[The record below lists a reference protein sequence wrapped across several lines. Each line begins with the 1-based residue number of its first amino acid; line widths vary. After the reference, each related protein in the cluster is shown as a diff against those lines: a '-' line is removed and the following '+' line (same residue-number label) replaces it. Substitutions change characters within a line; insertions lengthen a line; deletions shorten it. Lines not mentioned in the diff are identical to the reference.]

1 MRSDTIDQSL
11 ARLYGYQASMTIVF
25 KRSLRIVFL
34 LAAFSC
40 CPASHASGLPVPND
54 LSSEARVA
62 HQKRVPI
69 LVLFKEESCTYC
81 ETALEDFLLPMQRD
95 PEFNDKV
102 ILRQIDTDSEDA
114 LIDFG
119 GKATT
124 YKKFSSEHKVSVVP
138 NVMLFDSEGRVLTH
152 IEGLLTV
159 DFYYGFLV
167 DAINASL
174 EKIRTSKH

>member
-1 MRSDTIDQSL
+1 MKSAL
-11 ARLYGYQASMTIVF
+11 KLPVF
-25 KRSLRIVFL
+25 ILL
-34 LAAFSC
+34 LAMAFEC
-40 CPASHASGLPVPND
+40 LPAPRAQGLPVPKD
-54 LSSEARVA
+54 LSSDAKVA
-62 HQKRVPI
+62 YQKRAPI
-69 LVLFKEESCTYC
+69 LVLFMEESCTYC

-102 ILRQIDTDSEDA
+102 ILRQIETGSGDA
-114 LIDFG
+114 LIDFD

-138 NVMLFDSEGRVLTH
+138 NVMLFDSDGRMLAH

-174 EKIRTSKH
+174 EEIRTSKH